1 MSGPQDTDRNARRIP
16 RSAWWV
22 AGIAL
27 AMVSVL
33 VFARP
38 SWFSQTPDQD
48 ELAVSGDRHFTKSL
62 AALGNQDGIW
72 LTSDVTSTVFTVPL
86 PVDSGHRA
94 PRLRLSGSTQVA
106 QDSTVFL
113 MVYFD
118 GKQVYEEQLA
128 RGDNRLDRA
137 IDIPS
142 QAAEDGRVRV
152 QVRTRGALDEQHC
165 TNDPAAGMVVHLEPT
180 TVVEAALAE
189 PVHTVRDAV
198 AALDRR
204 VTLIVTETGPE
215 WFATAALLGM
225 SLTQAGH
232 DVVYT
237 DAIPIGDNGSGF
249 SSWVAVGPDRS
260 LSDRLGWTAGDDDA
274 LDASIRVGRLGDR
287 AALAIVKPEPVAVA
301 HFLTSSALVT
311 GDGPAS
317 DPVALVT
324 ATSPAATVGL
334 ADLGVDV
341 SQAQIAESRSWPAAY
356 SLADLPGGR
365 LPKALRVGLRLPAS
379 SEDITWI
386 LNVSLNGELIASRR
400 LEALTDTVE
409 VPIPPESQRLRN
421 DLKVTVQR
429 DRTTGGCTVR
439 TTTYPIQLTSESALV
454 LGDDPG
460 AGFTALP
467 QKFAG
472 GLDVRLPAD
481 ADPPA
486 VLTAAVPVLSDF
498 VGRDAYP
505 KLQWHNGIE
514 DIRGAFVAIT
524 TDEGARTEA
533 PIGIVDGRLT
543 SGHPATLDLT
553 PFRDGT
559 LIQCAGAAG
568 LSVNVKGDPG
578 ALATP
583 SLGRECVRLVTAGG
597 SFALSS
603 SGEVIAGTPPQTG
616 TPQ

>member
-152 QVRTRGALDEQHC
+152 QVRTRGALDDQHC

-237 DAIPIGDNGSGF
+237 DAIPTGDNGSGF

-324 ATSPAATVGL
+324 AGIMSLVFLAFQGMAA
-334 ADLGVDV
+334 
-341 SQAQIAESRSWPAAY
+341 
-356 SLADLPGGR
+356 
-365 LPKALRVGLRLPAS
+365 
-379 SEDITWI
+379 
-386 LNVSLNGELIASRR
+386 
-400 LEALTDTVE
+400 
-409 VPIPPESQRLRN
+409 
-421 DLKVTVQR
+421 
-429 DRTTGGCTVR
+429 
-439 TTTYPIQLTSESALV
+439 
-454 LGDDPG
+454 
-460 AGFTALP
+460 
-467 QKFAG
+467 
-472 GLDVRLPAD
+472 
-481 ADPPA
+481 
-486 VLTAAVPVLSDF
+486 
-498 VGRDAYP
+498 
-505 KLQWHNGIE
+505 
-514 DIRGAFVAIT
+514 
-524 TDEGARTEA
+524 
-533 PIGIVDGRLT
+533 
-543 SGHPATLDLT
+543 
-553 PFRDGT
+553 
-559 LIQCAGAAG
+559 
-568 LSVNVKGDPG
+568 
-578 ALATP
+578 
-583 SLGRECVRLVTAGG
+583 
-597 SFALSS
+597 
-603 SGEVIAGTPPQTG
+603 
-616 TPQ
+616 